1 MRVEESLQRFG
12 LTPDDDALPQIRAL
26 LAQEADA
33 ERRGSGREEDLALL
47 CCVQLFSRGLLED
60 VLRIWDAK
68 QSGMD
73 LGCYLDVQFLCGAG
87 LEETKN
93 FLASQP
99 ESAATDALKYL
110 ESCEEAGNFANFS
123 PQAHVETYRHYFG
136 LESK

>member
-73 LGCYLDVQFLCGAG
+73 LGIMLDVQFLCGAG
-87 LEETKN
+87 LDATKR
-93 FLASQP
+93 FLASQHSD
-99 ESAATDALKYL
+99 SAREALEYIVRCEATGDFEK
-110 ESCEEAGNFANFS
+110 FS
-123 PQAHVETYRHYFG
+123 PQTHLQQYRHYFRA
-136 LESK
+136 E